1 MTKQSIDSI
10 LIVGGG
16 VCGLGVGWRLA
27 QAGRPVTVLERREI
41 GPDSLPAATWASAG
55 MLAPH
60 IEAEPGEEKL
70 LPLLLESHARWPA
83 FARELQE
90 ASGVDVGYRTEG
102 TLVVAL
108 DRDQAERLR
117 FQYEFQRSLG
127 LELVWLSGD
136 AARQREPHLSRHV
149 VAALYSPHDHQVDNR
164 QALLALRQAFL
175 AAGGVLR
182 ERATVAEILVGNGE
196 VQGVRLA
203 SGETLHA
210 PVVVIAAG
218 AWSAT
223 LPGLPPEAQPPVR
236 PVKGQMLALQTP
248 PNAPL
253 LRHVVWGRDVYLVPR
268 KDGRLLVGATVEEKG
283 FDAQLTAGGVYQLLR
298 RAWELLPGIDEA
310 PLIELWAGLRPGSRD
325 DAPILGATSVKGLI
339 LATGHYRNGILL
351 APITADAVSHL
362 ILTGETPE
370 SIRSFGIERFHR

>member
-10 LIVGGG
+10 LLVGGG

-149 VAALYSPHDHQVDNR
+149 VARSR
-164 QALLALRQAFL
+164 
-175 AAGGVLR
+175 
-182 ERATVAEILVGNGE
+182 
-196 VQGVRLA
+196 
-203 SGETLHA
+203 S
-210 PVVVIAAG
+210 
-218 AWSAT
+218 
-223 LPGLPPEAQPPVR
+223 
-236 PVKGQMLALQTP
+236 TP
-248 PNAPL
+248 PAARNA
-253 LRHVVWGRDVYLVPR
+253 
-268 KDGRLLVGATVEEKG
+268 
-283 FDAQLTAGGVYQLLR
+283 
-298 RAWELLPGIDEA
+298 
-310 PLIELWAGLRPGSRD
+310 
-325 DAPILGATSVKGLI
+325 
-339 LATGHYRNGILL
+339 
-351 APITADAVSHL
+351 
-362 ILTGETPE
+362 
-370 SIRSFGIERFHR
+370 

>member
-1 MTKQSIDSI
+1 MKNRQFNSV

-16 VCGLGVGWRLA
+16 VCGLGIGWRLA
-27 QAGRPVTVLERREI
+27 QVGRPVAVLEQREV
-41 GPDSLPAATWASAG
+41 GPNSLPAATWASAG

-60 IEAEPGEEKL
+60 VEAEPGEERL

-83 FARELQE
+83 FAQELKE
-90 ASGVDVGYRTEG
+90 ASGIDVGYRTEG

-108 DRDQAERLR
+108 DRDQVERLR
-117 FQYEFQRSLG
+117 FQYEFQRKLG
-127 LELVWLSGD
+127 LELTWLSGD
-136 AARQREPHLSRHV
+136 AVRQREPHLSRNV
-149 VAALYSPHDHQVDNR
+149 IAALYSPHDHQVDNR
-164 QALLALRQAFL
+164 QVLLALRQAFL

-182 ERATVAEILVGNGE
+182 EHASVAEILVEKGE
-196 VQGVRLA
+196 VQGVRLI
-203 SGETLHA
+203 SGEILHA
-210 PVVVIAAG
+210 PVVVVAAG

-223 LPGLPPEAQPPVR
+223 LPGLPPEARPPVR

-248 PNAPL
+248 PDAPL

-268 KDGRLLVGATVEEKG
+268 KDGRLLVGATVEEKN
-283 FDAQLTAGGVYQLLR
+283 FDARLTAGGVYTLLR
-298 RAWELLPGIDEA
+298 RAWEVLPGIDEA
-310 PLIELWAGLRPGSRD
+310 PIVEMWAGLRPGSRD
-325 DAPILGATSVKGLI
+325 DAPILGATPVKGLI

-370 SIRSFGIERFHR
+370 SIRNFGIDRFHR